1 MCVYVQDKRFPESKT
16 STLLSIFKTLL
27 EGDRR
32 RLLIGTG
39 NMKRS
44 YEHLEK
50 LLLEHAVERPPV
62 RYTPLRIAHIHNKQA
77 KHMPTTLKGRL
88 AYISKHI

>member
-1 MCVYVQDKRFPESKT
+1 VCVYVQDKRFPESKT

-62 RYTPLRIAHIHNKQA
+62 RYTPLRMAHTQQTSKAYANHA
-77 KHMPTTLKGRL
+77 KGKIGL
-88 AYISKHI
+88 YQ